1 MYKRQIE
8 DWWKDLGA
16 PSMTAQLKQKV
27 KEGVDEALGQRRTAD
42 LEAVRDNLLLDLIR
56 AKADSGKLE

>member
-1 MYKRQIE
+1 
-8 DWWKDLGA
+8 
-16 PSMTAQLKQKV
+16 MTAQLKQKV